1 MTECSNKLDVHVIF
15 NNGVPTGI
23 LSDSGNMRF
32 SMHWLIRLRCGDISS
47 ATDMVSLSVFLL

>member
-32 SMHWLIRLRCGDISS
+32 SMH
-47 ATDMVSLSVFLL
+47 